1 MFPQAR
7 CPVAYPKSTHSL
19 EFRRKTQLGRL
30 IAMRDGDIE
39 SSLDTQMHLDHSLR
53 ETEKRNRWL
62 VDPGLIILFSIVMA
76 KLFVH
81 LYASRN
87 YGYFID
93 ELYYLA
99 CSDHL
104 DWGYVDQP
112 PMVALIAKV
121 ARSLFGDSL
130 QSIRF
135 LPALPGT
142 TKVLLTSVIAREL
155 GGNRFAQ
162 ILAALAVL
170 VAPGFLAVDN
180 LFSMNSFEALLWT
193 GCAYLLIRIIK
204 TGNQKLWIWFGLLAG
219 IGLENKHSML
229 IWGAAVTAGLLLT
242 PQRQFFRTPWIWFA
256 GLLAFLIFLPNLLW
270 NYQHA
275 FPFLELQANI
285 RRSGRN
291 VHLTPLSFF
300 GQEILSM
307 HPMTLPIWLAGLWFY
322 FFSKTGKQFRALGW
336 AWVFTA
342 GVILALDPRVYYLY
356 PAYPILFA
364 AGSVTWQSW
373 LTRWQL
379 KSVQIGYPVLMLL
392 SGALIAPFAIPVLPV
407 KTYLRYSQALH
418 FQQPAIEKWKLGP
431 LPQVYADQFGWKEM
445 VATVARVYNGL
456 PPDVR
461 AKTAIFA
468 QNYGQAG
475 AIDFFGP
482 AYGLPKAIS
491 GHQNYFL
498 WGPRDFTGESI
509 IVLQGRPE
517 KLQDQFASVTKV
529 ATVYHPYSMP
539 TEHFDVFYCRDLKWP
554 LREIW
559 PQLKSWN

>member
-1 MFPQAR
+1 MFSQAR

-19 EFRRKTQLGRL
+19 EFRRETQLGRL

-39 SSLDTQMHLDHSLR
+39 SSLDTQMHLDHSPR
-53 ETEKRNRWL
+53 KTEKRNRWL

-135 LPALPGT
+135 LPALAGA
-142 TKVLLTSVIAREL
+142 TKVLLTSVVAREL

-204 TGNQKLWIWFGLLAG
+204 TGNQKLWIWFGVLAG

-229 IWGAAVTAGLLLT
+229 IWGAAITAGLLLT
-242 PQRQFFRTPWIWFA
+242 PQRQFFRTPWILFA
-256 GLLAFLIFLPNLLW
+256 GLLAFLIFLPNLIW

-285 RRSGRN
+285 RHSGRN

-336 AWVFTA
+336 AWIFTA

-364 AGSVTWQSW
+364 AGSVTWQFW
-373 LTRWQL
+373 LTRWRL